1 MVAFSRVLMPM
12 LRSLRT
18 QVLAECGE
26 FGDTVLKH
34 YGFVPAGAY
43 WRLAPEGE
51 RLRCKRI
58 SS

>member
-1 MVAFSRVLMPM
+1 MPM